1 MEQLPIVI
9 DGQACGTVRF
19 RREGAY
25 IICRGQ
31 ANYGGDMV
39 RLWIYGRGEPG
50 YLGVL
55 IPDGQGGAAVRKKFS
70 LSDFANLPSPME
82 YCAPERLAASAAA
95 APACETDVI
104 WYEVGDGTLV
114 HYDGKRKYMAFPAQE
129 MRLPRGTRFV
139 LRTIE
144 GKEYAIFP
152 C

>member
-9 DGQACGTVRF
+9 DGQECGLVRF

-25 IICRGQ
+25 IVCGGP
-31 ANYGGDMV
+31 ANYTGDMV
-39 RLWIYGRGEPG
+39 RLWIYGSGEPG

-70 LSDFANLPSPME
+70 LSDFAALPNPME
-82 YCAPERLAASAAA
+82 YCAPEQLVKPSAA
-95 APACETDVI
+95 PVHETDVL
-104 WYEVGDGTLV
+104 WYAVGDGTLV
-114 HYDGKRKYMAFPAQE
+114 HFEGKRKYMAFPAQE
-129 MRLPRGTRFV
+129 MRLPRGTDFV

>member
-9 DGQACGTVRF
+9 DGRECGVVRF

-25 IICRGQ
+25 MICRGQ
-31 ANYGGDMV
+31 AAYDGDMV
-39 RLWIYGRGEPG
+39 RLWVYGSGEPG

-55 IPDGQGGAAVRKKFS
+55 IPAGKGEASVRKTFS
-70 LSDFANLPSPME
+70 LSDFARLPSPME
-82 YCAPERLAASAAA
+82 YCAPEQLAKAAASV
-95 APACETDVI
+95 PAGETDVI
-104 WYEVGDGTLV
+104 WYAVGDGTLV
-114 HYDGKRKYMAFPAQE
+114 HFDGKRRYMAFPAGE

-144 GKEYAIFP
+144 GREYAIFP

>member
-1 MEQLPIVI
+1 MEQLPII
-9 DGQACGTVRF
+9 INGQKCGTVRF

-25 IICRGQ
+25 MICRGQ
-31 ANYGGDMV
+31 ASYTGDMV
-39 RLWIYGRGEPG
+39 RLWIYGSGEPC

-70 LSDFANLPSPME
+70 LSDFARLPNPME
-82 YCAPERLAASAAA
+82 YCGTEQLVKPASV
-95 APACETDVI
+95 APADESDVL
-104 WYEVGDGTLV
+104 WYAVGDGTLV
-114 HYDGKRKYMAFPAQE
+114 HFDGKRKYMAFPTRE
-129 MRLPRGTRFV
+129 MRLPRGTDFV